1 MGSTEKTYRSRK
13 ARKHK
18 TSKRKDFLKSLLAGK
33 GIGNTPLEKSWF
45 GNKASYQTLL
55 HFGGPGITAPENKNA
70 KPVNPLSKESLSPA
84 ERAGMECMTAKIND
98 EEKRYSSKSNRLND
112 WFGDL
117 FGRSDYA
124 VKSAEDYRLCYEQ
137 KVAEFGV
144 SGRTFISI
152 PRQEIY

>member
-1 MGSTEKTYRSRK
+1 
-13 ARKHK
+13 
-18 TSKRKDFLKSLLAGK
+18 
-33 GIGNTPLEKSWF
+33 
-45 GNKASYQTLL
+45 
-55 HFGGPGITAPENKNA
+55 
-70 KPVNPLSKESLSPA
+70 
-84 ERAGMECMTAKIND
+84 MTAKIND